1 MQHHLYAA
9 AAALLLTTTTA
20 VAAPYGTGADL
31 WLEATAFDYEE
42 PGLMTQEGELA
53 GAGGSYTFEP
63 VDAVL
68 VRFSGDYRVGGTDY
82 DGQTQSGI
90 PTTSEA
96 DDAIGR
102 ASAMLARRLSL
113 PDGAVYLEGG
123 LAVRDWRQDLK
134 DGTTNTG
141 APVAGYD
148 RGHRYYYLPLG
159 ATWEVRPAGSDW
171 SWHLG
176 ARYQH
181 VISGYA
187 WAQLEGDRQR
197 RFLMD
202 EGYGVRVETG
212 ATRYDAAGVRIR
224 AEAYLQG
231 WSFNDSETGV
241 VQQGQNLVAVIEPE
255 NETVEIGLRLGIGF

>member
-1 MQHHLYAA
+1 MQHHLYTA
-9 AAALLLTTTTA
+9 AAALLLTTGAA
-20 VAAPYGTGADL
+20 VATPYGAGADL
-31 WLEATAFDYEE
+31 WLEATDFEYEE

-53 GAGGSYTFEP
+53 GTGGSYTFEP
-63 VDAVL
+63 VDAFF
-68 VRFSGDYRVGGTDY
+68 VRFSGDYRIGGTDY

-96 DDAIGR
+96 DDEIGR
-102 ASAMLARRLSL
+102 ASMMLARRLPL

-123 LAVRDWRQDLK
+123 LAVRDWWQDLK

-141 APVAGYD
+141 APVAGYE

-171 SWHLG
+171 GWHLG

-187 WAQLEGDRQR
+187 WARLDGDQRR

-202 EGYGVRVETG
+202 DGYGVRLEAG
-212 ATRYDAAGVRIR
+212 ASWYDTFVSRIR
-224 AEAYLQG
+224 AEAYLQH
-231 WSFNDSETGV
+231 WSFNDSEIGV
-241 VQQGQNLVAVIEPE
+241 IRQGQSFVAALEPE